1 MIGVRRRRNCSH
13 LRTIRN
19 RPKTK
24 RNHPRSCFR
33 RKSQPPTCLGSL
45 HCPGSLHCW
54 QDWCRVLTP
63 PEHSALRVHSTRPAR
78 LTLPR
83 RHPAPPPA

>member
-1 MIGVRRRRNCSH
+1 MIGVCRRRNCIH

-24 RNHPRSCFR
+24 RNHPKSCFR
-33 RKSQPPTCLGSL
+33 RRSQPPTCLGSFHCL
-45 HCPGSLHCW
+45 GSVHCPGSLHCC

-63 PEHSALRVHSTRPAR
+63 PVH
-78 LTLPR
+78 
-83 RHPAPPPA
+83 